1 VSDLLIETKQDIEN
15 YIQCS
20 GYKTEEITSYGK
32 SGGIAILINNNI
44 EYEVI
49 KELNKNHRIIDILG
63 IRIKNTDTQL
73 NLIAV
78 YRRPYEIIHPREWKK
93 ILEFDKKGLETII
106 VGDFNA
112 HNTL

>member
-49 KELNKNHRIIDILG
+49 KELNKNRIQNN
-63 IRIKNTDTQL
+63 RYTRYKN
-73 NLIAV
+73 
-78 YRRPYEIIHPREWKK
+78 KK
-93 ILEFDKKGLETII
+93 
-106 VGDFNA
+106 
-112 HNTL
+112 H